1 MFSTQNA
8 VFMLPPLL
16 VEIST
21 DLEIS
26 VPVAGQLATA
36 TFAAWAV
43 SLLTVGPLSD
53 SFGRRPVILA
63 GLLILVAAVLASAF
77 APNIEVFLVLRVLIG
92 LAAGTLPP
100 TSVGVLSDV
109 ISPERRAQA
118 VSGILAVGVLTTA
131 VSVPV
136 VAVLADWQG
145 WRFTFVISGLLLAS
159 AFAANWLWFPR
170 DSRERVRRLSFFSRY
185 GSLLSL
191 GYFRAAVTV
200 GLSQR
205 IAYWT
210 IVSYYAAYLIKT
222 YGLNVGFAALP
233 LWIVAVAQVIGN
245 YAGGFVAAKRY
256 RAALLGATSAAGGIC
271 AFLCFS
277 FDFQLWASVALATAG
292 TGLLSIAMATLV
304 AASTEYSGESKAT
317 GASIMGLSNQSAGA
331 LGAAVSGGI
340 LASVGFEGIG
350 YLCLAVTLA
359 SALLAGL
366 FGRYLRI
373 GGR

>member
-77 APNIEVFLVLRVLIG
+77 APNIQVFLVLRVLIG

-145 WRFTFVISGLLLAS
+145 WRFTFVVSGLLLAS

-191 GYFRAAVTV
+191 GYFRAAVAV

-222 YGLNVGFAALP
+222 HELSVGFAALP
-233 LWIVAVAQVIGN
+233 LWIVAVAQVTGN
-245 YAGGFVAAKRY
+245 YAGGFVAVKRY
-256 RAALLGATSAAGGIC
+256 RAALLGATSAAGGVC
-271 AFLCFS
+271 AFLCFT

-292 TGLLSIAMATLV
+292 TGLLSITMATLV

-317 GASIMGLSNQSAGA
+317 GASIMGLSNQTAGA

-340 LASVGFEGIG
+340 LASVGYEGIG

-359 SALLAGL
+359 SALLTGL
-366 FGRYLRI
+366 FGRHLRI
-373 GGR
+373 GGG

>member
-1 MFSTQNA
+1 M
-8 VFMLPPLL
+8 
-16 VEIST
+16 
-21 DLEIS
+21 
-26 VPVAGQLATA
+26 
-36 TFAAWAV
+36 
-43 SLLTVGPLSD
+43 
-53 SFGRRPVILA
+53 
-63 GLLILVAAVLASAF
+63 
-77 APNIEVFLVLRVLIG
+77 
-92 LAAGTLPP
+92 
-100 TSVGVLSDV
+100 
-109 ISPERRAQA
+109 
-118 VSGILAVGVLTTA
+118 
-131 VSVPV
+131 
-136 VAVLADWQG
+136 LADWQG

-191 GYFRAAVTV
+191 GYFRAAVAV

-292 TGLLSIAMATLV
+292 TGLLSITMATLV

-350 YLCLAVTLA
+350 YLCLAVTLV
-359 SALLAGL
+359 SALLAGV
-366 FGRYLRI
+366 FGRHLRI
-373 GGR
+373 GGG